1 MFPNTIIVSL
11 GTKKNTEGQH
21 VAVTSEPVKVTATFS
36 AIFQS
41 SKFHKKV
48 FNSCCHLGWLQ
59 SDSMIVIIG
68 T

>member
-21 VAVTSEPVKVTATFS
+21 VAVTSEPAKGTSKFL

-41 SKFHKKV
+41 SKFHEKV
-48 FNSCCHLGWLQ
+48 FNTCRNLA
-59 SDSMIVIIG
+59 
-68 T
+68 